1 MVQKVIRLKNTPSP
15 KAPAPVPKC
24 LVCSVEEKVKLWTL
38 DSGRRASAMYLCP
51 EHAAPLEVLLDQA
64 GFLPPSQQTPMRDER
79 KIPSPPRPPRQRNMK
94 PLAWEPPAE
103 GQ

>member
-1 MVQKVIRLKNTPSP
+1 MVTKVVRLRAN
-15 KAPAPVPKC
+15 KADILVKEPPKC

-51 EHAAPLEVLLDQA
+51 EHAAPLEILLDQA

-79 KIPSPPRPPRQRNMK
+79 KIPSPPRPPRQRDMK
-94 PLAWEPPAE
+94 PLAWEPPA
-103 GQ
+103 